1 MRSLVLLLLGAWC
14 CMAASHIAP
23 AGILPGLVSAE
34 QAKFD
39 AGELLKPLLEKL
51 EKFLL
56 YMCTRCQDIIKEID
70 SAIESEQLKN
80 DALKLCEASLSNPG
94 ILQLCKT
101 VVEETLGVL
110 YKQLKKFEPKP
121 ELCSHIRLCDSC
133 NINVTRSLMDIV
145 PRAPDAN
152 PVLLIAKV
160 SQLKAALTHFAT
172 SEMLNRGSPQS

>member
-1 MRSLVLLLLGAWC
+1 
-14 CMAASHIAP
+14 MATRQVAP
-23 AGILPGLVSAE
+23 AGVLPGFVSAE

-39 AGELLKPLLEKL
+39 VGEIFKPLLEKL

-70 SAIESEQLKN
+70 TAIESEQLKN
-80 DALKLCEASLSNPG
+80 DALKLCETALTNPG
-94 ILQLCKT
+94 VLQLCKT
-101 VVEETLGVL
+101 FVEETLGIL

-133 NINVTRSLMDIV
+133 NINVTRSMIDIV
-145 PRAPDAN
+145 ARAPDAN
-152 PVLLIAKV
+152 PALLIAKV

-172 SEMLNRGSPQS
+172 SEMLTSGSPHS